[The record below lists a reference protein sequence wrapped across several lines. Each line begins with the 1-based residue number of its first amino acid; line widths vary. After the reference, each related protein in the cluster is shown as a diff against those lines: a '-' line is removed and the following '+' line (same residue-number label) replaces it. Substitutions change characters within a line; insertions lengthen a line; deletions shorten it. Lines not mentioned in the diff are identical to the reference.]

1 MRLAKAADAL
11 GETQLATQAYLGSL
25 ELVIKSNDVGLQK
38 EIIYEL
44 LLMLS
49 KSTNGQSMLGDN

>member
-1 MRLAKAADAL
+1 VRLANAADAL

-38 EIIYEL
+38 EVVYEL
-44 LLMLS
+44 LLVLS
-49 KSTNGQSMLGDN
+49 KSTNGQSM